1 MPTFVIEHIE
11 EFDTKQKVNKLVRNG
26 KCIVDEFV
34 EEIRQDNNL
43 SPELGELYAIIEDIA
58 NNQLLPPNRY
68 KKLRVSKK
76 LKFKPYEAKSKHLR
90 LYLFHE
96 NGTGQIIVL
105 GGKKK
110 DQKEDIQRL
119 EKLISEYNSYLQD

>member
-1 MPTFVIEHIE
+1 MPTFAIEHIE
-11 EFDTKQKVNKLVRNG
+11 EFETKQKVNKLLRNG

-34 EEIRQDNNL
+34 NEIKQDKNL
-43 SPELGELYAIIEDIA
+43 SPELGDLYAIIEDVA
-58 NNQLLPPNRY
+58 NNQILPPTRY

-96 NGTGQIIVL
+96 KGSGQIIVL
-105 GGKKK
+105 GGKKT
-110 DQKEDIQRL
+110 DQKDDIERL
-119 EKLISEYNSYLQD
+119 KKLISEYSLFLQE

>member
-1 MPTFVIEHIE
+1 MLIFAIEHFE
-11 EFDTKQKVNKLVRNG
+11 EFETKQKVNKLLRNG

-34 EEIRQDNNL
+34 EEIKQDKNL

-58 NNQLLPPNRY
+58 NNKLLPHTRY

-96 NGTGQIIVL
+96 KGSGQIIVL
-105 GGKKK
+105 GGKKT
-110 DQKEDIQRL
+110 DQKDDIQRL
-119 EKLISEYNSYLQD
+119 EKIISEYNSYLHD